1 MRDPSIHTHIW
12 KQKFVKDDDML
23 RVYYTQ
29 LGVYI
34 WSNLEAG
41 TEDMIMQTH
50 TMRVVSGMRSHI
62 THHNVY
68 IRTAPSINVRWRRWK
83 KK

>member
-1 MRDPSIHTHIW
+1 MMRDPSIHTHIW

-34 WSNLEAG
+34 
-41 TEDMIMQTH
+41 
-50 TMRVVSGMRSHI
+50 
-62 THHNVY
+62 
-68 IRTAPSINVRWRRWK
+68 
-83 KK
+83 